1 MSALRQKKKR
11 ILLDRAYDKQNEKNR
26 PVGGSFRFSFLC
38 IRTAWQGKAV
48 ESCGFSVADEV
59 EVVPFFR
66 QLIHRVRYPFL
77 AEARKAENLPQVM
90 PCQALGFVRNGGGQN
105 VEISAA
111 QLFPLP
117 QGAPERGQDKPD
129 RRAEQHG
136 RQNRQRHAR
145 RKIGDQPIDPAIRN
159 QNGNRHE

>member
-11 ILLDRAYDKQNEKNR
+11 ILLDRAYDKQNE
-26 PVGGSFRFSFLC
+26 
-38 IRTAWQGKAV
+38 RTARWAV
-48 ESCGFSVADEV
+48 LFASVIPVFVQLGRVKQLNPVAFSVADEV

-90 PCQALGFVRNGGGQN
+90 PCHALGFVRNGGGQD

-117 QGAPERGQDKPD
+117 QGAPERDQGKLD

-136 RQNRQRHAR
+136 GQNRQRHAHG
-145 RKIGDQPIDPAIRN
+145 KIGDQPIDPAIGD